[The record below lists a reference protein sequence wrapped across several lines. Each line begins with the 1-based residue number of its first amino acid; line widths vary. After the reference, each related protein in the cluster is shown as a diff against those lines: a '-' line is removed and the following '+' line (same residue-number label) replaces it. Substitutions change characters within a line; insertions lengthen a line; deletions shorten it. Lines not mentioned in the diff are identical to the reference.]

1 MKWVQ
6 ALIAAGVLALA
17 SGSAQQV
24 EAHHS
29 FAMFDRE
36 HPTRISGTIREFQ
49 WVNPHTWVQIMAPH
63 NGRITEWSIEGRS
76 PNVLS
81 RRGWNR
87 QTLRP
92 GDEVTLT
99 IYPLKDGRPGG
110 AIVSVQFANGRVINA
125 DTPTAVDT
133 REER

>member
-1 MKWVQ
+1 MKWVHS
-6 ALIAAGVLALA
+6 LVVAGALALA
-17 SGSAQQV
+17 TASTS
-24 EAHHS
+24 AHHS
-29 FAMFDRE
+29 FAMFDSD
-36 HPTRISGTIREFQ
+36 HPTRISGTVREFQ
-49 WVNPHTWVQIMAPH
+49 WRNPHTWVQIMVTE
-63 NGRITEWSIEGRS
+63 NGRTTEWSIEGRS

-81 RRGWNR
+81 RRGWSR

-110 AIVSVQFANGRVINA
+110 AIVSVQFADGRILNA